1 MHFTVLHKAPYCF
14 MMASIVG
21 EFFFR
26 ANILLITSVMII
38 TFNAPDRPRQLEHI
52 AVHQSQSQGLL
63 YHDVKSAANQE
74 NKALVGM
81 LVHALGQ

>member
-1 MHFTVLHKAPYCF
+1 
-14 MMASIVG
+14 
-21 EFFFR
+21 
-26 ANILLITSVMII
+26 MII